1 MLTIF
6 TTCKPFKT
14 TVGIH
19 QRNALR
25 SWRKI
30 FPDAD
35 IIIFG
40 KEEGTAKIAAEIGAQ
55 RITGLKRGAYGTPYV
70 NEIFFRAQAMTGF
83 ARMCY
88 INSDIILTSSF
99 KQMIKTVDGGLYKNQ
114 WNNFLT
120 IGQRWD
126 VHSDEEINFDKPDW
140 EKNIVDFTKKHGI
153 LHLSSGIDYFLFLKG
168 LFDEIPPFLIARM
181 GWDNWLPWYA
191 LRRREVPLIDA
202 TKAAFVIHLE
212 HSRKRPKEELA
223 WNTSLHQCRLCY
235 CFNATWL
242 VEKDGCRKLSD
253 EEIKGR
259 FQ

>member
-6 TTCKPFKT
+6 TTCKVFEGI
-14 TVGIH
+14 VGIH

-30 FPDAD
+30 FPDAN

-40 KEEGTAKIAAEIGAQ
+40 NEEGTETIANEIGAQ
-55 RITGLKRGAYGTPYV
+55 RITGLKRGAFGTPYV
-70 NEIFFRAQAMTGF
+70 NEIFFRAQQMTSF

-99 KQMIKTVDGGLYKNQ
+99 RQMIERVSCCLGKNN
-114 WNNFLT
+114 WDNFLT

-126 VHSDEEINFDKPDW
+126 VHFDEEINFEEANW
-140 EKNIVDFTKKHGI
+140 EEKISNFTRAHGRV
-153 LHLSSGIDYFLFLKG
+153 HPSSGIDYFFFLKG

-191 LRRREVPLIDA
+191 LRRREVPLLDGTNA
-202 TKAAFVIHLE
+202 TFIIHLE
-212 HSRKRPKEELA
+212 HSRNRPSEELH
-223 WNTSLHQCRLCY
+223 WNTSLHQNRLCY
-235 CFNATWL
+235 CFNANWL
-242 VEKDGCRKLSD
+242 VEETGCRKLSE
-253 EEIKGR
+253 EEIRGR
-259 FQ
+259 YR